1 MNVYLDLS
9 NLFNLFCIMQG
20 LTTAALL
27 FYRTES
33 PANKWLAWLIVGLT
47 LQVVDFF
54 LTRSGIYWSYKWL
67 YFTPLFYSWSFGP
80 LLYAY
85 VQARGEKVVLW
96 PRWWFMPVLVQGLFY
111 MILTIQPFDNKAWFW
126 LHVHKPFT
134 RYVDYYGATALML
147 YAIKRSRPLATDTWL
162 RLLLNGLGVFYVIAA
177 IEPLVNDAYLPAN
190 WPKFY
195 LTYQILPLFVYAL
208 ALIGLF
214 YSRFG
219 KTERSILPIPPPQP
233 VTPHQCERVRQA
245 VQQQQLYKD
254 PDLSLTVLATYIGE
268 NPNVVS
274 RIINSG
280 LHQSFNEFINTY
292 RVEEV
297 KRRMAAGDTD
307 RITILG
313 LALEAGFPSK
323 TTFNRVFKEMTG
335 QTPKEYIKRSQITFR
350 DDAAA

>member
-9 NLFNLFCIMQG
+9 NLFNLFCIVQG

-27 FYRTES
+27 FYRTDS

-47 LQVVDFF
+47 LQVVDYF
-54 LTRSGIYWSYKWL
+54 LTRSGVYWTHKWL

-80 LLYAY
+80 LLNAY
-85 VQARGEKVVLW
+85 VRARAGQVVVL
-96 PRWWFMPVLVQGLFY
+96 PGWWFIPVLIQGLFY
-111 MILTIQPFDNKAWFW
+111 LILTGLPFDNKAWFW
-126 LHVHKPFT
+126 LNVHKPFT
-134 RYVDYYGATALML
+134 RYIDYYGASALIL
-147 YAIKRSRPLATDTWL
+147 YAIYRSLPLATDPWL
-162 RLLLNGLGVFYVIAA
+162 RLLLKGLGIFYVIAA
-177 IEPLVNDAYLPAN
+177 IEPLFNDAYLPDN

-214 YSRFG
+214 YSRFD
-219 KTERSILPIPPPQP
+219 KTGRLSLPIHPPQP
-233 VTPHQCERVRQA
+233 VTPNQREQVLRAIQER
-245 VQQQQLYKD
+245 QLYKD
-254 PDLSLTVLATYIGE
+254 PDLSLALLAKHLRE
-268 NPNVVS
+268 SPNVVS

-280 LHQSFNEFINTY
+280 FNQSFNEFINTH

-307 RITILG
+307 RVTILG
-313 LALEAGFPSK
+313 LALDAGFSSK

-335 QTPKEYIKRSQITFR
+335 YTPKEYVKMSRITHR